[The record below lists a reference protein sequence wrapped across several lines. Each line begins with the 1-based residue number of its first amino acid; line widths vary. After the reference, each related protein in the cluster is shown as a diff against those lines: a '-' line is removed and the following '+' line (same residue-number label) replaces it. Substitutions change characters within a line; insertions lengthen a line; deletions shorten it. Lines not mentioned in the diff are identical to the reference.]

1 MQKLCCRVRARK
13 TYILGQGSQH
23 KCAASLLE
31 CFITSISPMSLFLS
45 IHTHFCFLLS
55 CFLSCLFSSQAE
67 LENYVMIRRTFQVPQ
82 VHLWPSWKSSILS
95 TTQRGKWK
103 FKLHSCLPR
112 VGVLFLLHRVGAIL
126 PTDSHMFLMR
136 ADPGTVI
143 ILILHLKSITS
154 RANSSGGNPV
164 NPQPSSF
171 MLNSPSTA
179 GLKPR
184 ISVQR
189 GTLASELKH
198 SQQFVQ
204 ALGRWPTQE
213 HP

>member
-1 MQKLCCRVRARK
+1 M
-13 TYILGQGSQH
+13 
-23 KCAASLLE
+23 
-31 CFITSISPMSLFLS
+31 
-45 IHTHFCFLLS
+45 
-55 CFLSCLFSSQAE
+55 
-67 LENYVMIRRTFQVPQ
+67 
-82 VHLWPSWKSSILS
+82 
-95 TTQRGKWK
+95 
-103 FKLHSCLPR
+103 
-112 VGVLFLLHRVGAIL
+112 LFLLHRVGAIL

-164 NPQPSSF
+164 NPQPRSF
-171 MLNSPSTA
+171 VLNSPSTA

-189 GTLASELKH
+189 VTLASELKH

-213 HP
+213 HPQCSGGFQGAEYCSHRIGSSTAAPRPNPPAHRHLCSAPSAARSQGQQYQEQQTGLSTPSDKQWKLWHFLDKLHQKISSCWEETL